1 MRESMYC
8 RITYFLEKMYYQTRI
23 HGYPFDGFESLD
35 LFHVSTNNHLL
46 NFLEKVLSVSPRMKI
61 RLASHLGRESL
72 LRDVPQIIEIQK
84 IHSLEIVEF
93 SSLGIAPAPDASVL
107 LYSGKIHPDP
117 GMYKSS
123 RKAFTQNR
131 AHPKF
136 IVHGDGKIYSG
147 SLFSRIRRKIL
158 RIFLNRFVERRDREE
173 QNLLARRM
181 IQDPGYDLQHPPLP
195 EKCEHENRMTL
206 LKHPFLIEQCRNDA
220 TIIMSSRFTAQDED
234 DVYGSGC
241 HFVEMTDERPD
252 WNSLRET
259 YQSGRLR
266 NMKKVGLPPC
276 DAFGFRPTA
285 LDVGC
290 GTGSFCELLH
300 KHGFRTLGID
310 LSENTI
316 QIARQQYPH
325 LEFKRL
331 PAENISELGTPFDL
345 VVLSH
350 ILEHVRDDAGF
361 LEGLKRVIKEESFL
375 YIEVPWMNIE
385 ALSLRPYWYRQKYHF
400 REYSKLGLYSLV
412 SGCGYKI
419 LAHEDSLADEGNEPY
434 QFLLARIPSEI

>member
-1 MRESMYC
+1 MFC
-8 RITYFLEKMYYQTRI
+8 RIAYFLEKKYYQTI
-23 HGYPFDGFESLD
+23 VHGYPFNGFKSLD
-35 LFHVSTNNHLL
+35 LFHASTKNHLL
-46 NFLEKVLSVSPRMKI
+46 NFLEKVLSVSPRLNI

-72 LRDVPQIIEIQK
+72 LREVPQILEIQK

-93 SSLGIAPAPDASVL
+93 PSLGIAPAPYASVL

-131 AHPKF
+131 AHWKF
-136 IVHGDGKIYSG
+136 IVHEDGKIFNG
-147 SLFSRIRRKIL
+147 SLVSRIRRKIL

-173 QNLLARRM
+173 QDLLAKRM
-181 IQDPGYDLQHPPLP
+181 IQDPGYDLHHPPLP
-195 EKCEHENRMTL
+195 EKCEHKNRLTL
-206 LKHPFLIEQCRNDA
+206 LKYPFLIEQCRNDA
-220 TIIMSSRFTAQDED
+220 TIIMTSRLRIQDKN
-234 DVYGSGC
+234 DVYSSGY

-259 YQSGRLR
+259 YQSRRLR
-266 NMKKVGLPPC
+266 NMKKVGLPTC
-276 DAFGFRPTA
+276 DMFGSDPTA

-300 KHGFRTLGID
+300 KLGFLTLGID

-316 QIARQQYPH
+316 QIARRQYPH
-325 LEFKRL
+325 LEFKPL
-331 PAENISELGTPFDL
+331 PAENISELGSAFDL

-350 ILEHVRDDAGF
+350 ILEHIRDDTGF
-361 LEGLKRVIKEESFL
+361 LEGLKHVMKQESFL

-385 ALSLRPYWYRQKYHF
+385 ALRLRSYWYRQKDHF
-400 REYSKLGLYSLV
+400 REYSKLGLFLLV
-412 SGCGYKI
+412 TGAGYRV
-419 LAHEDSLADEGNEPY
+419 LAHEDSLHDEGNEPY
-434 QFLLARIPSEI
+434 QFLLARIPSKI